1 VSKLAR
7 DNRNRD
13 LGTIHLAKKEL
24 MQAGR
29 FLSDDD
35 YRAMLWTQAR
45 VRSAA
50 DLDHAGRRKVIEHL
64 KSLGFNAST
73 RRGGAHQVRGRLTPK
88 QKLCWSLWQ
97 QLADANAVNDRTMK
111 ALAAYV
117 ARQTGVQRVEWLN
130 AAQEDLVIES
140 LKQWLGRL
148 K

>member
-1 VSKLAR
+1 MSKLAR

-45 VRSAA
+45 VKSAA

-64 KSLGFNAST
+64 KSLGFKAPG
-73 RRGGAHQVRGRLTPK
+73 RRGGAHQVRQRSSSFWK
-88 QKLCWSLWQ
+88 S
-97 QLADANAVNDRTMK
+97 ADAVAPASRH
-111 ALAAYV
+111 ALF
-117 ARQTGVQRVEWLN
+117 
-130 AAQEDLVIES
+130 S
-140 LKQWLGRL
+140 H
-148 K
+148 